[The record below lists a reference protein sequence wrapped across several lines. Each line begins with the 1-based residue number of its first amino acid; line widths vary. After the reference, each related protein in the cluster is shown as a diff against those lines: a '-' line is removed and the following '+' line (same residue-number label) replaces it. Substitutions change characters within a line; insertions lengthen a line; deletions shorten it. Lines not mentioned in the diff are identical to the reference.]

1 MKVINHDLSKDY
13 ENLFIYILADLHLGE
28 SLVDMRRVDQLLNEI
43 KSNDNARL
51 IVNGDLVNNGIK
63 ESVSDIY
70 HETMKPS
77 DQIKMLAQ
85 LLEPIKDKILVMTD
99 GNHEARTSKKV
110 GINLM
115 ETVAIE
121 LFGREKAEEIYSNE
135 PYLLFLSF
143 GRNRGRDER
152 QTIYSMYGRHGSG
165 GGRTVGAKLNHLERM
180 FEQVN
185 ADVFIHSHTHVPAVF
200 KLGSHNVD
208 YKNRKATYKE
218 HLFVNS
224 NAFLLHGGY
233 GEAFGYR
240 PTNTTFPVIILNG
253 YKRHSQCLL

>member
-1 MKVINHDLSKDY
+1 
-13 ENLFIYILADLHLGE
+13 
-28 SLVDMRRVDQLLNEI
+28 
-43 KSNDNARL
+43 
-51 IVNGDLVNNGIK
+51 
-63 ESVSDIY
+63 
-70 HETMKPS
+70 MKPS
-77 DQIKMLAQ
+77 EQIKKLAQ

-121 LFGREKAEEIYSNE
+121 LFGREKAEEIYSGE

-152 QTIYSMYGRHGSG
+152 QTIYSIYGRHGSG

>member
-1 MKVINHDLSKDY
+1 MSNIFRNGVGNLKVINHDLSKDY

-121 LFGREKAEEIYSNE
+121 LFGREKADSSDLIMA
-135 PYLLFLSF
+135 L
-143 GRNRGRDER
+143 
-152 QTIYSMYGRHGSG
+152 
-165 GGRTVGAKLNHLERM
+165 
-180 FEQVN
+180 
-185 ADVFIHSHTHVPAVF
+185 
-200 KLGSHNVD
+200 
-208 YKNRKATYKE
+208 
-218 HLFVNS
+218 
-224 NAFLLHGGY
+224 
-233 GEAFGYR
+233 
-240 PTNTTFPVIILNG
+240 
-253 YKRHSQCLL
+253 